1 MSKKKGIKCVWPNE
15 IAIQDILDIIETDSS
30 IYPSAERLAKLA
42 ISQHEE
48 IERLK
53 KEASEWKAF
62 YFEAQDKLNNT
73 REGLLNA
80 LRESGEPK

>member
-1 MSKKKGIKCVWPNE
+1 MTDLTHKTFEELCRFGDDYWHLMLAFNE
-15 IAIQDILDIIETDSS
+15 LHR
-30 IYPSAERLAKLA
+30 RLNA
-42 ISQHEE
+42 QHEE

-62 YFEAQDKLNNT
+62 YFETMEKLTDT
-73 REGLLNA
+73 REGRLNA